1 MKKIAISKI
10 NEIKLSKK
18 ARIKIF
24 NVSYN

>member
-1 MKKIAISKI
+1 MKIAISKI

-18 ARIKIF
+18 TRIKIF